1 MHAVHPSLS
10 SRRLRHTLAGAAAAT
25 LVAMMML
32 SPAAAV
38 ASTGSIPP
46 DVAAFASAD
55 EGLLLEL
62 EEYFG
67 LDERGSGLDF
77 SDGIELGAIDRV
89 FLWSRD
95 YHSGVATET
104 PVQYVNRWKVPVLIG
119 EEPVGVA
126 LIGFDPATV
135 EPEMIDFIR
144 NPGTALALDDVDNDA
159 TLIHEPETDAWFSL
173 IGDVITPLVRGSSE
187 VAGETTLAEYQSIVS
202 TRLVEVVDEEPQ
214 PDQGSVQSVVLIVT
228 TIGVVVLVLLLPAVL
243 GKLRARRERSA
254 ENSEATG
261 GVEADHES
269 VPPAEEAVAP
279 PSIDDEATA
288 AVPRSAAKRSP
299 RAKPVASEAAT
310 SHVGDSKKAASAKAE
325 NTSAA
330 LKKSSAKTTTA
341 NTTPAGKS
349 PAAPKKSTTKAQP
362 KSQTKTQPKAQTTAT
377 SATATK
383 RPAAKST
390 STSRTPQPRV
400 TKAPA
405 AKKPVAK
412 KPAATKPVAKKPA
425 AADSDATDNPAPQ

>member
-55 EGLLLEL
+55 DGLLLEL

-89 FLWSRD
+89 FLWSQD

-187 VAGETTLAEYQSIVS
+187 VEGETTLAEYQSIVS

-269 VPPAEEAVAP
+269 VPPAEEAVAT
-279 PSIDDEATA
+279 PSIDDEVTA
-288 AVPRSAAKRSP
+288 AVPSSAAKRSP

-310 SHVGDSKKAASAKAE
+310 SHVADSKKAASAKAE

-330 LKKSSAKTTTA
+330 LKKSSAT
-341 NTTPAGKS
+341 
-349 PAAPKKSTTKAQP
+349 
-362 KSQTKTQPKAQTTAT
+362 TQPKTQTKAT

-390 STSRTPQPRV
+390 RTSRAPQPRV
-400 TKAPA
+400 TKVPA
-405 AKKPVAK
+405 AKE
-412 KPAATKPVAKKPA
+412 PAATKPVATKPAAKKPAAKKPA
-425 AADSDATDNPAPQ
+425 AADADATDNPAPQ

>member
-55 EGLLLEL
+55 DGLLLEL

-89 FLWSRD
+89 FLWSQD

-310 SHVGDSKKAASAKAE
+310 SHVADSKKAASAKAE

-330 LKKSSAKTTTA
+330 LKKSSAT
-341 NTTPAGKS
+341 
-349 PAAPKKSTTKAQP
+349 
-362 KSQTKTQPKAQTTAT
+362 TQPKTQTKAT

-390 STSRTPQPRV
+390 RTSRAPQPRV
-400 TKAPA
+400 TKVPA
-405 AKKPVAK
+405 AKE
-412 KPAATKPVAKKPA
+412 PAATKPVATKPAAKKPAAKKPA
-425 AADSDATDNPAPQ
+425 AADADATDNPAPQ

>member
-55 EGLLLEL
+55 DGLLLEL

-187 VAGETTLAEYQSIVS
+187 VEGETTLAEYQSIVS

-288 AVPRSAAKRSP
+288 AVPRSASKRSP

-310 SHVGDSKKAASAKAE
+310 SHVGDNKKAASATAE
-325 NTSAA
+325 NSSAA
-330 LKKSSAKTTTA
+330 IRKPSAKTTTA

-349 PAAPKKSTTKAQP
+349 TAATKKSTTKVQP
-362 KSQTKTQPKAQTTAT
+362 KAQSKTQPKVT
-377 SATATK
+377 SATAK
-383 RPAAKST
+383 KKPAAKST
-390 STSRTPQPRV
+390 PTSRTPQQQA

-405 AKKPVAK
+405 AKTSAAK
-412 KPAATKPVAKKPA
+412 KPAAKNLLRR
-425 AADSDATDNPAPQ
+425 SL

>member
-55 EGLLLEL
+55 DGLLLEL

-310 SHVGDSKKAASAKAE
+310 SHVADSKKAASAKAE

-330 LKKSSAKTTTA
+330 LKKSSAT
-341 NTTPAGKS
+341 
-349 PAAPKKSTTKAQP
+349 
-362 KSQTKTQPKAQTTAT
+362 TQPKTQTKAT

-390 STSRTPQPRV
+390 RTSRAPQPRV
-400 TKAPA
+400 TKVPA
-405 AKKPVAK
+405 AKE
-412 KPAATKPVAKKPA
+412 PAATKPVATKPAAKKPAAKKPA
-425 AADSDATDNPAPQ
+425 AADADATDNPAPQ